1 MWNDMIGR
9 KKASYKSK
17 PMKILFIVMRFG
29 KDGLATNI
37 AELADG
43 LVNKGHEVHI
53 VTGGFRELKDQD
65 NTFFSSLR
73 QRFSNL
79 GIQLHYFKEPQGGML
94 TKGYGSIKSL
104 VQIVFWIYK
113 INADVIHCHS
123 PNLTFIPWLLG
134 KKFTST
140 VHADTIR
147 PNARYKHPNLL
158 IAVSEGSKEFTKTVM
173 HTPPESIRMVYH
185 GISERFSETEI
196 KENLERLRQLHN
208 IPKNKIIIG
217 LVGRITQQKG
227 TDIMVKALGAFMPKE
242 LLEKIFVVIVG
253 DYQTPKHKPWLDGL
267 LEEYHLTGKFK
278 VLGFQDPKPFYQ
290 LFDVFVLPS
299 RSDTFGLVAV
309 EAMMGG
315 CCTIRSN
322 GNGASDQITHGV
334 NGMIFPMEDSEQLGK
349 QLTEVLTNDPLRNS
363 MALKG
368 KEKALECF
376 TLEKMTSN
384 TLKVYEELIAL

>member
-1 MWNDMIGR
+1 
-9 KKASYKSK
+9 
-17 PMKILFIVMRFG
+17 MKILFIVIRFG

-43 LVNKGHEVHI
+43 LVTKGHKLHI
-53 VTGGFRELKDQD
+53 ITGGFKEQKNQD
-65 NTFFSSLR
+65 NAFFTSLKN
-73 QRFSNL
+73 RFSNL
-79 GIQLHYFKEPQGGML
+79 GVKMHYFKEPQGNFI
-94 TKGYGSIKSL
+94 TKGYWSIKSL
-104 VQIVFWIYK
+104 VQIIFWIKK

-123 PNLTFIPWLLG
+123 PNLTFVPWILG

-147 PNARYKHPNLL
+147 PNPRYKHPNLL
-158 IAVSEGSKEFTKTVM
+158 IAVSEGSKNFTETVM
-173 HTPPESIRMVYH
+173 HTPSESIRMVYH
-185 GISERFSETEI
+185 GISERFAEPEP
-196 KENLERLRQLHN
+196 EEYLESLKRKHQ
-208 IPKNKIIIG
+208 IPEDKIIIG

-227 TDIMVKALGAFMPKE
+227 TDVLVKAIGKHMPKD
-242 LLEKIFVVIVG
+242 LVNNIFVVIVG

-267 LEEYHLTGKFK
+267 LEENNLTGKLK

-322 GNGASDQITHGV
+322 GNGAIDQIEHGV
-334 NGMIFPMEDSEQLGK
+334 NGMIFPMEDSASLGK
-349 QLTEVLTNDPLRNS
+349 QLTEVLKNNNLRKS

-368 KEKALECF
+368 REKALAHF
-376 TLEKMTSN
+376 TLENMTSN
-384 TLKVYEELIAL
+384 TLKVYEELKSL

>member
-1 MWNDMIGR
+1 
-9 KKASYKSK
+9 
-17 PMKILFIVMRFG
+17 MKILFIVIRFG

-43 LVNKGHEVHI
+43 LVSKGHELHI
-53 VTGGFRELKDQD
+53 ITGGFKEQANQD
-65 NTFFSSLR
+65 NSFFDALK
-73 QRFSNL
+73 QRFANL
-79 GIQLHYFKEPQGGML
+79 GIKMHYFKEPQGNIL
-94 TKGYGSIKSL
+94 SKGYHSLKSL
-104 VQIVFWIYK
+104 LQIVTWIYK
-113 INADVIHCHS
+113 INPDVIHCHS

-147 PNARYKHPNLL
+147 PNARYKHPALL
-158 IAVSEGSKEFTKTVM
+158 IAVSEGSKKFTETVM
-173 HTPPESIRMVYH
+173 HSPPDSIRMVYH
-185 GISERFSETEI
+185 GISERFAEPEPREHLNSLKREH
-196 KENLERLRQLHN
+196 Q
-208 IPKNKIIIG
+208 IPEDKIIIG

-227 TDIMVKALGAFMPKE
+227 TDVLVKAIGKHMPKD
-242 LLEKIFVVIVG
+242 LVNNIFVVIVG

-267 LEEYHLTGKFK
+267 LEENNLTGKLN

-322 GNGASDQITHGV
+322 GNGASDQIEHGV
-334 NGMIFPMEDSEQLGK
+334 NGMIFPMEDSETLGK
-349 QLTEVLTNDPLRNS
+349 QLTEVLTHDSLRKS
-363 MALKG
+363 MAKKG
-368 KEKALECF
+368 REKALSYF
-376 TLEKMTSN
+376 TLEKMTAN
-384 TLKVYEELIAL
+384 TLKVYTELIDL

>member
-1 MWNDMIGR
+1 
-9 KKASYKSK
+9 
-17 PMKILFIVMRFG
+17 MKILFIIMRFG

-53 VTGGFRELKDQD
+53 ITGGFKEQKDQD

-73 QRFSNL
+73 QRFANL
-79 GIQLHYFKEPQGGML
+79 GIKMHYFKEPQGGIFA
-94 TKGYGSIKSL
+94 KGYHSLKSL
-104 VQIVFWIYK
+104 VQIIFRITK
-113 INADVIHCHS
+113 IKPEIIHCHS

-147 PNARYKHPNLL
+147 PNARYKHPTLL
-158 IAVSEGSKEFTKTVM
+158 IAVSEGSKNFTETVM

-185 GISERFSETEI
+185 GIPERFSEPETQ
-196 KENLERLRQLHN
+196 ENLKRLKREHQ
-208 IPKNKIIIG
+208 IPEDKIIIG

-227 TDIMVKALGAFMPKE
+227 TDVLVKAIGQYMPKE
-242 LLEKIFVVIVG
+242 LIHKIFVVIVG
-253 DYQTPKHKPWLDGL
+253 DYQTPKHELWLEGL
-267 LEEYHLTGKFK
+267 LEEHKLTGKLK

-322 GNGASDQITHGV
+322 GNGASDQIEHGV
-334 NGMIFPMEDSEQLGK
+334 NGMIFPMEDSASLGK
-349 QLTEVLTNDPLRNS
+349 QLTEVLTNDDLRKS

-368 KEKALECF
+368 REKALACF

-384 TLKVYEELIAL
+384 TLKVYQELKSL